1 MKFGVTL
8 TSLTKQYRKSEPV
21 NRKRIMNNDIN
32 FTSVDTLGTLLAQI
46 ADLTKQADAIKDSI
60 KESASAGGAKVV
72 EGALFK
78 ATYIEA
84 NRSTIDW
91 LALVSTKLG
100 VEADWKKVAIK
111 LGVEAD
117 KELPKAIADN
127 TKVSAVFSVKV
138 TSK

>member
-1 MKFGVTL
+1 M
-8 TSLTKQYRKSEPV
+8 QSEPA

-72 EGALFK
+72 EGAIFK
-78 ATYIEA
+78 ATYIES
-84 NRSTIDW
+84 NRSVFDKDAFIKVHG
-91 LALVSTKLG
+91 A
-100 VEADWKKVAIK
+100 EAYA
-111 LGVEAD
+111 AF
-117 KELPKAIADN
+117 

>member
-1 MKFGVTL
+1 
-8 TSLTKQYRKSEPV
+8 
-21 NRKRIMNNDIN
+21 MNNDIN
-32 FTSVDTLGTLLAQI
+32 FTAVDTLGSLLAQI

-72 EGALFK
+72 EGAIFK

-84 NRSTIDW
+84 NRSSIDW

-111 LGVEAD
+111 LGVDAD

-127 TKVSAVFSVKV
+127 TKTTAVFSVKV